1 MGVSICLKFDL
12 HLIPFTHVNSQTNN
26 LRFQPFYLRPILT
39 AKMSGDK
46 EIKGSGVSPLLL
58 CGSLI
63 AIASVGLYL
72 HNDKILEES
81 AVKLQPYFTKIFS
94 KYEETKTVS
103 PPVVKE
109 PVVAEEAP
117 VVEAPVIEEEPVVV
131 EAPVVEEVP
140 EEVVAAA
147 PVEEVVPVVE
157 EVVPVAEEAAPVIEE
172 VAPVVEEVAPVVEEA
187 APVVEEAVPVVEEAA
202 PIEEALEEVVAAV
215 AEEVAAEVADEIM
228 EEVAGENLQEF
239 ASDVF
244 GTEE

>member
-1 MGVSICLKFDL
+1 MGEAYNWEVSICLKFDL

-109 PVVAEEAP
+109 PVV
-117 VVEAPVIEEEPVVV
+117 VVEAPVV

-140 EEVVAAA
+140 VVEEA
-147 PVEEVVPVVE
+147 PVVEAPVVE
-157 EVVPVAEEAAPVIEE
+157 EAPVIEE
-172 VAPVVEEVAPVVEEA
+172 APVVEEVPEEIVAA
-187 APVVEEAVPVVEEAA
+187 APVVEEV
-202 PIEEALEEVVAAV
+202 
-215 AEEVAAEVADEIM
+215 
-228 EEVAGENLQEF
+228 
-239 ASDVF
+239 
-244 GTEE
+244 

>member
-1 MGVSICLKFDL
+1 MGDL

-81 AVKLQPYFTKIFS
+81 AVKLEPYFTKIFS

-109 PVVAEEAP
+109 PVVVVEAP
-117 VVEAPVIEEEPVVV
+117 VVEAPVV

-140 EEVVAAA
+140 VVEAPVVEEPVVEA
-147 PVEEVVPVVE
+147 PVIEEAPVVEEIPVVEEVVPVVE
-157 EVVPVAEEAAPVIEE
+157 EVVPI
-172 VAPVVEEVAPVVEEA
+172 VEEVAPVV
-187 APVVEEAVPVVEEAA
+187 
-202 PIEEALEEVVAAV
+202 
-215 AEEVAAEVADEIM
+215 
-228 EEVAGENLQEF
+228 
-239 ASDVF
+239 
-244 GTEE
+244 

>member
-1 MGVSICLKFDL
+1 MGEAYNWEVSICLKFDL

-39 AKMSGDK
+39 DKMSGDK

-81 AVKLQPYFTKIFS
+81 AVKLEPYFTKIFS

-109 PVVAEEAP
+109 PVVVVEAP
-117 VVEAPVIEEEPVVV
+117 VVEAPVV

-140 EEVVAAA
+140 VVEAPVVEEPVVEAPVIEEAPVVLEAPVVEELPEEVVVAA
-147 PVEEVVPVVE
+147 PVVPVVE
-157 EVVPVAEEAAPVIEE
+157 EVVPI
-172 VAPVVEEVAPVVEEA
+172 VEEVAPVVEE
-187 APVVEEAVPVVEEAA
+187 
-202 PIEEALEEVVAAV
+202 
-215 AEEVAAEVADEIM
+215 
-228 EEVAGENLQEF
+228 
-239 ASDVF
+239 
-244 GTEE
+244 

>member
-1 MGVSICLKFDL
+1 MGEAYNWEVSICLKFDL

-26 LRFQPFYLRPILT
+26 LRFQPYYLRPILT

-81 AVKLQPYFTKIFS
+81 AVNLQPYFTKIFS

-109 PVVAEEAP
+109 PVV
-117 VVEAPVIEEEPVVV
+117 VVEAPVIEEAPVVV

-147 PVEEVVPVVE
+147 PVVE
-157 EVVPVAEEAAPVIEE
+157 E
-172 VAPVVEEVAPVVEEA
+172 
-187 APVVEEAVPVVEEAA
+187 
-202 PIEEALEEVVAAV
+202 
-215 AEEVAAEVADEIM
+215 
-228 EEVAGENLQEF
+228 
-239 ASDVF
+239 
-244 GTEE
+244 

>member
-1 MGVSICLKFDL
+1 MGEAYNWEVSICLKFDL

-109 PVVAEEAP
+109 PVVVVEAPVVEVPVVEAPVVEEP
-117 VVEAPVIEEEPVVV
+117 VVEAPVIEEAPVVV
-131 EAPVVEEVP
+131 EAPVVEELP
-140 EEVVAAA
+140 EEVPV
-147 PVEEVVPVVE
+147 VEEVVPVVE
-157 EVVPVAEEAAPVIEE
+157 EVVPI
-172 VAPVVEEVAPVVEEA
+172 VEEVAPVVEE
-187 APVVEEAVPVVEEAA
+187 
-202 PIEEALEEVVAAV
+202 
-215 AEEVAAEVADEIM
+215 
-228 EEVAGENLQEF
+228 
-239 ASDVF
+239 
-244 GTEE
+244 

>member
-1 MGVSICLKFDL
+1 MGEAYNWEVSICLKFDL

-109 PVVAEEAP
+109 PVVVVEAP
-117 VVEAPVIEEEPVVV
+117 VVEAPVVEEAPVVV
-131 EAPVVEEVP
+131 EAPVVEAPVVEEAPVIEEAPVVEEVP
-140 EEVVAAA
+140 EEIVAA
-147 PVEEVVPVVE
+147 
-157 EVVPVAEEAAPVIEE
+157 
-172 VAPVVEEVAPVVEEA
+172 APVVEEV
-187 APVVEEAVPVVEEAA
+187 
-202 PIEEALEEVVAAV
+202 
-215 AEEVAAEVADEIM
+215 
-228 EEVAGENLQEF
+228 
-239 ASDVF
+239 
-244 GTEE
+244 

>member
-12 HLIPFTHVNSQTNN
+12 HLIPLTHVNSQTNN

-109 PVVAEEAP
+109 PVVVVEAP
-117 VVEAPVIEEEPVVV
+117 VVEAPVVEEEPVIEEV
-131 EAPVVEEVP
+131 PVVEEVP
-140 EEVVAAA
+140 EEVVAT
-147 PVEEVVPVVE
+147 
-157 EVVPVAEEAAPVIEE
+157 
-172 VAPVVEEVAPVVEEA
+172 APVVEEVTLP
-187 APVVEEAVPVVEEAA
+187 
-202 PIEEALEEVVAAV
+202 EEVP
-215 AEEVAAEVADEIM
+215 EEEP
-228 EEVAGENLQEF
+228 EE
-239 ASDVF
+239 
-244 GTEE
+244 

>member
-12 HLIPFTHVNSQTNN
+12 HLIPLTHVNSQTNN

-109 PVVAEEAP
+109 PVVVVEAPVVEAPIVEEAPVVVEAPVVEAP
-117 VVEAPVIEEEPVVV
+117 VVEAPVIEEAPVVV

-147 PVEEVVPVVE
+147 PVVEEVPVVE
-157 EVVPVAEEAAPVIEE
+157 E
-172 VAPVVEEVAPVVEEA
+172 
-187 APVVEEAVPVVEEAA
+187 
-202 PIEEALEEVVAAV
+202 
-215 AEEVAAEVADEIM
+215 
-228 EEVAGENLQEF
+228 
-239 ASDVF
+239 
-244 GTEE
+244 